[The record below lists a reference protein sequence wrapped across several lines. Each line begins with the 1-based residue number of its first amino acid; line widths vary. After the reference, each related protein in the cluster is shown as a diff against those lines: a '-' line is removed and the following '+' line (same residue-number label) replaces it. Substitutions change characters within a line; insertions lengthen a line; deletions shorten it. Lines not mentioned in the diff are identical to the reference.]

1 MMKYARMAGQEAPAA
16 AADRLVLRLYVTMG
30 TPTSSRA
37 IANIRR
43 LCEQQLEPGRY
54 RLDVFN
60 IADHIERATADEIIA
75 SPTLV
80 RVSPLPRRRFIG
92 DLSNSQTISSMLGAL
107 AVPSGAA
114 EEQG

>member
-1 MMKYARMAGQEAPAA
+1 MMKFARMAGQEAPAA
-16 AADRLVLRLYVTMG
+16 AVDKLVLRLYVTMG
-30 TPTSSRA
+30 TPASSRA

-92 DLSNSQTISSMLGAL
+92 DLSNSQGLSGMLGAL

-114 EEQG
+114 EEE

>member
-1 MMKYARMAGQEAPAA
+1 MKRARTAGQEAPAE
-16 AADRLVLRLYVTMG
+16 AADGLILRLYVTMG
-30 TPTSSRA
+30 TPASSRA

-43 LCEQQLEPGRY
+43 LCEQHLEPARY

-60 IADHIERATADEIIA
+60 IAEHIERATADEVIA

-92 DLSNSQTISSMLGAL
+92 DLSNSQSLSSML
-107 AVPSGAA
+107 
-114 EEQG
+114 EEA

>member
-1 MMKYARMAGQEAPAA
+1 MKNVRTVRQEGPAA
-16 AADRLVLRLYVTMG
+16 AADELVLRLYVTMG
-30 TPTSSRA
+30 TPASSRA

-43 LCEQQLEPGRY
+43 LCEQHLERARY

-60 IADHIERATADEIIA
+60 IADHIESATADEVIA

-92 DLSNSQTISSMLGAL
+92 DLSNSQPISGML
-107 AVPSGAA
+107 GAA
-114 EEQG
+114 EEA